1 MHPLPLL
8 DTAQLQLQRSDRAC
22 ARASVR
28 VRLLERSNF
37 QVRGHKERTR
47 SRLGARGSDA
57 QERTIFVAN
66 DDEEKK
72 ILERLPSMKTSKEP
86 PHETVSLFF
95 GQC

>member
-1 MHPLPLL
+1 V
-8 DTAQLQLQRSDRAC
+8 RVW
-22 ARASVR
+22 VR